1 MYLCTYACNMYVCL
15 YACMHV
21 CMYVC
26 MYVFG
31 GLRLA
36 AFVPLQ
42 CRSAACSVDATHLTT
57 AEEKRRMCV
66 CVCVCL
72 PACPSVG
79 LSVCL
84 SV

>member
-15 YACMHV
+15 YA

-66 CVCVCL
+66 CARLSACL
-72 PACPSVG
+72 SVRR
-79 LSVCL
+79 SVCL
-84 SV
+84 SVRLTD